1 MKVKIVFYVQGCN
14 YISKTIDVESIS
26 TFAADLR
33 RKASVPIDNG
43 SHLILTE
50 AILNNSIITV

>member
-33 RKASVPIDNG
+33 RKASVPIDDG
-43 SHLILTE
+43 SHLILTGGNLE
-50 AILNNSIITV
+50 